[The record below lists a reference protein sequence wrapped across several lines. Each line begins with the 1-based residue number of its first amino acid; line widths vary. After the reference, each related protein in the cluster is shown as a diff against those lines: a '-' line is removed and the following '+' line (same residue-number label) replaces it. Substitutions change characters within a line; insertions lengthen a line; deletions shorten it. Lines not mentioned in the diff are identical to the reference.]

1 MTDTSRGVPQ
11 VPEKMAKSMVDGAA
25 SAAGHLDTSAVISD
39 SPARPN
45 EINKANGGT
54 HAARDLDT
62 CLHEM
67 RAVMMKLG
75 QLAQPAG

>member
-1 MTDTSRGVPQ
+1 MTDTSRGAPQ
-11 VPEKMAKSMVDGAA
+11 IPEKMAKPMVDGAN
-25 SAAGHLDTSAVISD
+25 SAANHLDISAVVSD

-45 EINKANGGT
+45 EIKVDGGT

-62 CLHEM
+62 CLHEI

-75 QLAQPAG
+75 QLAQPTG